1 MDMSQ
6 YLEIFIEETREHL
19 QSLNQCLLGMEK
31 NPEDNS
37 MLNEIFRVAH
47 TLKGMSGTMGFT
59 RMSRL
64 THDMEDVLQA
74 LRNNEIKVSTKLVDT
89 LFQCLDALES
99 YTTMIVET
107 GSEGIEENESIIKS
121 LSDIINTTGATVTDA
136 KPAAE
141 DEGAGET
148 VKSVST
154 LALDQYDQSIIKKAA
169 DMGNNTYQI
178 TIKLNKGCVLKSAR
192 AFIIFKTLER
202 HAEIIKS
209 EPVVQD
215 IEDEKFDFEFTVIV
229 VSKEDEDLFMRELNS
244 ISEVEEVIIRLIE
257 EKRDV
262 AEQAA
267 NTAIHEADPAL
278 NEPAAEFAATTATA
292 ATAAAAAAAVAAVET
307 NAAKSEAQSKKTK
320 TGKTVRVDIDR
331 LDVLLNLVSELIIQK
346 TRLEGLEGIER
357 TPDYVETVEYLERIT
372 TNLHDAVMKVRM
384 VPVETVFNRFPRMIR
399 DISKDLG
406 KEVELIMSGE
416 ETELDRTVIDEI
428 GDPLIHLLRNSV
440 DHGIESI
447 ETRKTLGKP
456 EIGKIA
462 LRAYQDGNNVVIEVE
477 DDGEGINVEKVKK
490 KAIEKGLINKDMAAN
505 LTKKDIIDFLFKP
518 SFSTMDVVTDLS
530 GRGVG
535 LDVVKTKIEALGGT
549 VEVETEFGKGSK
561 FFIRLPLTLAIIQ
574 ALLVMVGKEK
584 YAIQLNSIQKITN
597 ITPDEI
603 KLVQKQEVVLYRNTV
618 VPIVR
623 LDKVLEVPKE
633 EENPKLLTL
642 VIVKRGDRLTG
653 FVVDK
658 IIGQQEI
665 VQKSLGKFLSGIKVI
680 TSATILGDGNVAL
693 ILDVNALA
701 H

>member
-19 QSLNQCLLGMEK
+19 QSLNQCLLRMEK
-31 NPEDNS
+31 NPEDSS
-37 MLNEIFRVAH
+37 MLNEVFRVAH

-64 THDMEDVLQA
+64 THDMEDVLHA
-74 LRNNEIKVSTKLVDT
+74 LRSNEIKVSPKLIDI
-89 LFQCLDALES
+89 LFKCLDALDS
-99 YTTMIVET
+99 YTTMVVET
-107 GSEGIEENESIIKS
+107 GNEGSEEYLQIIQALASVIK
-121 LSDIINTTGATVTDA
+121 GE
-136 KPAAE
+136 PQ
-141 DEGAGET
+141 GET
-148 VKSVST
+148 VPAVSAVSVKPGNDSEAGT
-154 LALDQYDQSIIKKAA
+154 LSLNQYDLNVINKAA
-169 DMGNNTYQI
+169 DLGNNTYQI

-192 AFIIFKTLER
+192 SFIIFKTLER
-202 HAEIIKS
+202 HSEIIKS
-209 EPVVQD
+209 QPKVED
-215 IEDEKFDFEFTVIV
+215 IEDEKFDFEFTVV
-229 VSKEDEDLFMRELNS
+229 VISKADEEVFYKDLNA
-244 ISEVEEVIIRLIE
+244 ISEVDEIIIKLIE
-257 EKRDV
+257 AKRQVV
-262 AEQAA
+262 AQTVSDAA
-267 NTAIHEADPAL
+267 GTG
-278 NEPAAEFAATTATA
+278 TVK
-292 ATAAAAAAAVAAVET
+292 AAVQEEQTPSADVDVT
-307 NAAKSEAQSKKTK
+307 QAKADTGMKKAK

-346 TRLEGLEGIER
+346 TRLEGLEGINK
-357 TPDYVETVEYLERIT
+357 TQDYVETIEYLERIT

-406 KEVELIMSGE
+406 KEVLLTMSGE

-447 ETRKTLGKP
+447 EKRKSLGKD
-456 EIGKIA
+456 ETGNIA

-477 DDGEGINVEKVKK
+477 DDGEGINVDKVKK

-518 SFSTMDVVTDLS
+518 SFSTADKVTDLS

-535 LDVVKTKIEALGGT
+535 LDVVKTKIETLGGV
-549 VEVETEFGKGSK
+549 VEVETELGKGSK

-574 ALLVMVGKEK
+574 ALLVMVGNEK
-584 YAIQLNSIQKITN
+584 YAIQLSSIQKITN
-597 ITPDEI
+597 ITPEEI

-633 EENPKLLTL
+633 DVQPKILTL

-658 IIGQQEI
+658 ILGQQEI
-665 VQKSLGKFLSGIKVI
+665 VQKSLGKFLSGIKLI

-693 ILDVNALA
+693 IIDVNSLA